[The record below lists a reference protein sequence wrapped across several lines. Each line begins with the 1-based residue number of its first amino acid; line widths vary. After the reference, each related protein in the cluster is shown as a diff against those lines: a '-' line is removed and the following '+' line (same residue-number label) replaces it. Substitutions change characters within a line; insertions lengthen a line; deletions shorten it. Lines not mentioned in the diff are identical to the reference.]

1 MRTQLLG
8 RHHEQLQSREAD
20 LLEEVGSL
28 HIDAHGR
35 KHNGE
40 FLILL
45 LLFTLCQHN
54 GCVNTFPR
62 PLPGLPVWTLRAT

>member
-1 MRTQLLG
+1 MVMRTQLLG
-8 RHHEQLQSREAD
+8 RHCGESQPREAD

-54 GCVNTFPR
+54 ERFKTFPR
-62 PLPGLPVWTLRAT
+62 PLPGVPV